1 MIDSRY
7 VKIIKCT
14 FPTFWYSN
22 DIGSVFKYLGGNSND
37 VHVARN
43 TGLPDGPGYDVAIYH
58 VKRDDCVFLDEY
70 RQQQLSKLD
79 L

>member
-1 MIDSRY
+1 VRY

-37 VHVARN
+37 VHVAR
-43 TGLPDGPGYDVAIYH
+43 GSGYVVAIYH